1 MRNWLKSLFP
11 RPVCPLCGTPGEPG
25 IPICG
30 GCRHTVEEFRSRGI
44 LLLPGLMVLSVV
56 PHQGHFRQAVLKL
69 KYRGGTHLVPVMGYL
84 MAEAFL
90 RGPGGLQKPGAV
102 TWVPGHRVRDGQRG
116 YHPAG
121 LLGREVASCLG
132 LRPVNF
138 LERSSG
144 DIQAGLSGRRRA
156 ENVAGRFR
164 IRKNMGPIPRS
175 VLLVDDVVTSGAT
188 LQECARVLFRAGAE
202 KIYCLTFSTGNPQ
215 VFHRQE
221 PL

>member
-11 RPVCPLCGTPGEPG
+11 RPVCPLCGAPGEPG
-25 IPICG
+25 FLICCS
-30 GCRHTVEEFRSRGI
+30 CRHTVEEFRSRGI
-44 LLLPGLMVLSVV
+44 LLLPGGMVISVV
-56 PHQGHFRQAVLKL
+56 PHQGHFRQSVLKL
-69 KYRGGTHLVPVMGYL
+69 KYRGGTHLAPVMGFL

-90 RGPGGLQKPGAV
+90 RGPGGVRKPDAV

-121 LLGREVASCLG
+121 LLGKEVAACLG
-132 LRPVNF
+132 VSPENL
-138 LERSSG
+138 LERSAG
-144 DIQAGLSGRRRA
+144 EIQAGLSGRRRA

-164 IRKNMGPIPRS
+164 FRKYGGSTPRS

-188 LQECARVLFRAGAE
+188 LQECARVLSRAGAE

-215 VFHRQE
+215 VFHSRE